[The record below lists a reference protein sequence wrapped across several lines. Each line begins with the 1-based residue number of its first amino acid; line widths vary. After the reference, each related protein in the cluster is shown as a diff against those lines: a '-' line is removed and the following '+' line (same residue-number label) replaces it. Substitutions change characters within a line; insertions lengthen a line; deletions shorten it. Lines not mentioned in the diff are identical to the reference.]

1 MMFSQQSVTTINPCK
16 LRRKQEYTYRIMVWQ
31 IATYRAET
39 RPDRTE
45 TKETKETPE
54 REVLRTGSE
63 LQEKQKKRLPNEGV

>member
-1 MMFSQQSVTTINPCK
+1 
-16 LRRKQEYTYRIMVWQ
+16 MVWQ